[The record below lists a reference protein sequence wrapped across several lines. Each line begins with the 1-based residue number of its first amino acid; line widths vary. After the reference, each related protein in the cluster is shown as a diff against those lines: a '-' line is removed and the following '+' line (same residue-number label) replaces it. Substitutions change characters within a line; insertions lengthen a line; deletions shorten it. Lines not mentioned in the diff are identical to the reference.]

1 MVLEQNLSLVNKVNR
16 LLNWGHWFTFFN
28 ILLALLITAAYW
40 WAEPLPQTVTG
51 WFYLVSNWLG
61 HTAFLCFLFFI
72 LTIFPVTLIF
82 PYQRHVR
89 GIAAALAT
97 VGLVALIFDA
107 YVYQALGY
115 HVGSASSEQTFDLLR
130 QQVVTNLRNFIL
142 ITSVVSAV
150 LLAIELVLSN
160 YCWKKVTRLQASG
173 VGQPALYVFLGCFVA
188 SHSLHIWADA
198 QLDLDVMK
206 QDNVLPFTYPA
217 TANTFLAKY
226 KVLDLSRLQE
236 SKAEQLQRPD
246 NWLQP
251 DVLQCRVVQT
261 TQPVKVLILPSLSAS
276 DISLLQQHR
285 FKAQTQH
292 FAPVDAQSALL
303 NLIYGRMQ
311 QNQQT
316 GSSLQQPP
324 GWLQQLT
331 AEQFSISTSSADIQR
346 TLPWV
351 SSTEHPAATVQIK
364 FIQDLATELTELN
377 KSTRTLVLTQHAP
390 ESKFDLA
397 PALLYSNWP
406 GLNRA
411 IANTVTQHL
420 DLLPTVLAQIG
431 CYSNWPG
438 DNWFNPSVYPKL
450 NILPHQMVSFKK
462 DKMILV
468 RDDGSYGVWSAGTLV
483 PLSEKLD
490 LPQLTDALKR
500 LQLQPQ

>member
-40 WAEPLPQTVTG
+40 WAEPLPQSVTG
-51 WFYLVSNWLG
+51 WFYLLTTWLG

-89 GIAAALAT
+89 GIAAVLAT

-115 HVGSASSEQTFDLLR
+115 HVGSASSEQTIDLLR

-142 ITSVVSAV
+142 ITSVVAAL

-160 YCWKKVTRLQASG
+160 LCWKKVPRLQASG

-198 QLDLDVMK
+198 QLELDVLK

-226 KVLDLSRLQE
+226 NVLDLSRLKE
-236 SKAEQLQRPD
+236 SKAEQLQRPT
-246 NWLQP
+246 NWREP
-251 DVLQCRVVQT
+251 AALQCTSQQVEPLT
-261 TQPVKVLILPSLSAS
+261 VLILPALSAT
-276 DISLLQQHR
+276 DTELLLQHN
-285 FKAQTQH
+285 FKAHQQH
-292 FAPVDAQSALL
+292 FAPVETQSALL
-303 NLIYGRMQ
+303 NLLYGSMQ
-311 QNQQT
+311 LKKDMV
-316 GSSLQQPP
+316 SALQQAPN
-324 GWLQQLT
+324 WMEQLPAGT
-331 AEQFSISTSSADIQR
+331 LSISASNTEFQKL
-346 TLPWV
+346 LPWIPLTENSAV
-351 SSTEHPAATVQIK
+351 PVKVKFSLDLSSE
-364 FIQDLATELTELN
+364 LATINAEPSLILTI
-377 KSTRTLVLTQHAP
+377 KAA
-390 ESKFDLA
+390 ESQFDLA
-397 PALLYSNWP
+397 PAQLYSNWP
-406 GLNRA
+406 ALNKV
-411 IANTVTQHL
+411 ISDTVTQHL
-420 DLLPTVLAQIG
+420 DLVPTLLAQIG
-431 CYSNWPG
+431 CHSNWPG
-438 DNWFNPSVYPKL
+438 DNWFKPSAYPKL
-450 NILPHQMVSFKK
+450 NLLPHQMVSFKK

-483 PLSEKLD
+483 PLNEKLD
-490 LPQLTDALKR
+490 IPQLTDALKR
-500 LQLQPQ
+500 VQQH